1 MIKILAYIAFTIGI
15 VFFIL
20 SISIGNSVIESFI
33 FLIGIVVANVPEGLL
48 P

>member
-1 MIKILAYIAFTIGI
+1 MAYVAFTIGI

-33 FLIGIVVANVPEGLL
+33 FLIGIIVANVPEGLL

>member
-20 SISIGNSVIESFI
+20 SISIGNSVVDSFI
-33 FLIGIVVANVPEGLL
+33 FLIGIIVANVPEGLL